1 MSPQDNTSA
10 CMPAVDEQPK
20 EDGEDF
26 EDLSSV
32 LEHLGLLEYKS
43 KFDDEKIDIESFVRK
58 TAFLYLYFRMS
69 ISAAASVLSFC
80 LTFQLLCTI
89 EDLKEMGIPLGPRKK
104 ITKFVKDRMNK
115 QVHLCL

>member
-1 MSPQDNTSA
+1 
-10 CMPAVDEQPK
+10 MPAVDEQLK

-26 EDLSSV
+26 EDLSSM
-32 LEHLGLLEYKS
+32 LEHLGLLEYNS

-58 TAFLYLYFRMS
+58 TAVSTSIFLIS

-80 LTFQLLCTI
+80 LTCQLLCTI

-115 QVHLCL
+115 QVHVCL